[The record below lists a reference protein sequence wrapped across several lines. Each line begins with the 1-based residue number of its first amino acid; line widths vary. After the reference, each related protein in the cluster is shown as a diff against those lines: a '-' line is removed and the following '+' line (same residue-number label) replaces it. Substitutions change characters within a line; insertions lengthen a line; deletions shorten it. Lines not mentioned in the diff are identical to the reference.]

1 VIVPWGK
8 KREIV
13 ARRYNDNVPL
23 FVVDPQ
29 PLFPSGQA
37 GMGFVVL
44 MLAEERGE
52 YFDRGRVKWCVFI
65 VE

>member
-1 VIVPWGK
+1 VIVPWCK
-8 KREIV
+8 KRAVV
-13 ARRYNDNVPL
+13 ARRYNVPL

-37 GMGFVVL
+37 RMGLVVL
-44 MLAEERGE
+44 LLAEERGE